1 MAVSSARNSMRN
13 SHVLFVP
20 LITALMV
27 CLTPT
32 VQAKSQWTVLERIE
46 RFTNQTHH
54 WGQKGQ
60 ASANNG
66 WSDYGELK
74 IRLSDEKYILLQQWH
89 TELLLE
95 VYSNKSTTA
104 SFKALSIPGA
114 GMFFS
119 PRGANNCASD
129 SAVQVGMF
137 AEMTLFYIAQMFP
150 QGPSKLLEES
160 AFKARGAQAE
170 FRFMKLAV
178 EINKP
183 WKVSGTVR
191 MSEPGKHR
199 LEITSPDKHS
209 AVVDWSSQQKQL
221 VDASERLENWDS
233 CWIGSHQVQKDGSRA
248 FKTDIADSQNIT
260 TFSQIREQLD

>member
-1 MAVSSARNSMRN
+1 MRSSP
-13 SHVLFVP
+13 VLLVP
-20 LITALMV
+20 LITLLLA
-27 CLTPT
+27 CFTAT
-32 VQAKSQWTVLERIE
+32 VQAKSQWTVLEKIE

-60 ASANNG
+60 TSANNG

-95 VYSNKSTTA
+95 VYSNKSITP

-114 GMFFS
+114 GIFFS
-119 PRGANNCASD
+119 PRGSNNCASD
-129 SAVQVGMF
+129 SVEQVGMF

-150 QGPSKLLEES
+150 QGPSKLLQGS
-160 AFKARGAQAE
+160 AFKARGAQVE

-183 WKVSGTVR
+183 WKVSGIVH
-191 MSEPGKHR
+191 MSEPGNHR
-199 LEITSPDKHS
+199 LEITSPDKHP
-209 AVVDWSSQQKQL
+209 AVIDWSSQQKQL
-221 VDASERLENWDS
+221 IDASERLENWDS
-233 CWIGSHQVQKDGSRA
+233 CWTGSHQAQKDGSRV
-248 FKTDIADSQNIT
+248 FKTDIVDSQNMT
-260 TFSQIREQLD
+260 TFAQVREQLD